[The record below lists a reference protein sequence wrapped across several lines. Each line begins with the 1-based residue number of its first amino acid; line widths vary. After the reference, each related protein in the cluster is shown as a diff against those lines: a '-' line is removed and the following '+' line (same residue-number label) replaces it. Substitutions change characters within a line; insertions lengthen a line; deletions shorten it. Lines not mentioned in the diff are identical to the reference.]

1 MRVPIAILVAA
12 GLLGC
17 VQDQPRQMMA
27 SASAPAPASG
37 GFAAPPPVPPTQRA
51 PICARPQ
58 EKQAVA
64 VSALMTELQVISIIC
79 HTDEK
84 YNSMVLRMRPDLMTN
99 VRALDAFFVRAYGS
113 RGQQMHDEY
122 ITDLAN
128 SQSEQ
133 GLRSGDQF
141 CALNAGMLDEVGALK
156 GGTDLAAYAATKP
169 IQQGLLVEDC
179 AAKP

>member
-1 MRVPIAILVAA
+1 MRVPIAILVVA

-17 VQDQPRQMMA
+17 AQGQPQQTA
-27 SASAPAPASG
+27 ASAPASAS
-37 GFAAPPPVPPTQRA
+37 FVPPPPPPPTQRA

-64 VSALMTELQVISIIC
+64 VSALMTELQVISILC

-84 YNSMVLRMRPDLMTN
+84 YDAMVLRMRPDLMAN
-99 VRALDAFFVRAYGS
+99 IKVLNAFFVRAYGS

-128 SQSEQ
+128 SQSEL